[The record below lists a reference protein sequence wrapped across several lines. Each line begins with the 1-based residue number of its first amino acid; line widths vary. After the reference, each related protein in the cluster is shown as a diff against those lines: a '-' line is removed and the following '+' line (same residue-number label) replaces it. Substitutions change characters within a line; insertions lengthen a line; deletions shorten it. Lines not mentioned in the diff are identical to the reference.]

1 MRKTTTALWR
11 RIAVAITTVVVFS
24 GAGTVCFAAD
34 TMLTATFEKD
44 GLRAEIAAQNVPDD
58 IYAAQ
63 ATIPVSLSQGAFS
76 VTPADTSSVCEIR
89 RSGSDLVIYLDNPH
103 AISENGNITFGTISA
118 DSTFSVGTAAELL
131 LADKLLQSTV
141 SAVKV
146 DVTKKSPSASSG
158 GGSSSS
164 DRGKSSDAAVKPT
177 VDVTEHGSVK
187 VSADGNSITIVSDE
201 GYEIADVLINGKSVG
216 AVSSYT
222 FDSDDKTRKVKVI
235 FRQKAG
241 TSIATAST
249 VFSDVPATHWAKGSI
264 DYVVAKKLFFGT
276 DTNSF
281 SPNDNMTRAMFVTVM
296 SRFETSLGDKW
307 KLSSNPAG
315 TFGDVPAD
323 AWYAPAVAWSKGAN
337 LVSGVEQGIFAPEAS
352 ITREQIAVLL
362 VRYADLC
369 GITLPNKEQ
378 AMSFADGNMISP
390 WAQDAVQKAQM
401 AGILHGRE
409 DGNFAA
415 QDYAT
420 RAEVASMLERF
431 IKVVS

>member
-1 MRKTTTALWR
+1 MRKTKTALWQW
-11 RIAVAITTVVVFS
+11 IAAAVTTVVVFS
-24 GAGTVCFAAD
+24 GAGTACFAAD

-44 GLRAEIAAQNVPDD
+44 GLRAEIVAQNVPGH

-89 RSGSDLVIYLDNPH
+89 RSGSDLVIYLDNPN
-103 AISENGNITFGTISA
+103 AISKNGNITFGTISA
-118 DSTFSVGTAAELL
+118 DITFSVGAEAELL

-141 SAVKV
+141 SAVQV
-146 DVTKKSPSASSG
+146 DVTKKSSSSSSG
-158 GGSSSS
+158 GGSSS
-164 DRGKSSDAAVKPT
+164 DRGKSSDTDVKPT
-177 VDVTEHGSVK
+177 VDVAEHGSVK
-187 VSADGNSITIVSDE
+187 VAADGNSITIAADK

-222 FDSDDKTRKVKVI
+222 FDENDKTREVKVI
-235 FRQKAG
+235 FRQK
-241 TSIATAST
+241 TDVSTAPA
-249 VFSDVPATHWAKGSI
+249 VFSDVPAAHWAKGSI

-315 TFGDVPAD
+315 GFHDVPAD
-323 AWYAPAVAWSKGAN
+323 AWYAQAVAWSKGAN
-337 LVSGVEQGIFAPEAS
+337 LVSGIEEGVFAPEAA

-369 GITLPNKEQ
+369 GITLPQKEQ

-390 WAQDAVQKAQM
+390 WAQGAVQKAQM

-420 RAEVASMLERF
+420 RAEVAAMLERF